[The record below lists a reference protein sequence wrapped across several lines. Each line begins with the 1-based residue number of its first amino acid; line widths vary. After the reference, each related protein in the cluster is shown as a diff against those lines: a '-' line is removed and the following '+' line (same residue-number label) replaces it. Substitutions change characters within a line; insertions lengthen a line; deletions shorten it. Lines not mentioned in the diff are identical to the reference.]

1 MKVSFL
7 LLSTTVAFQ
16 CLVFGGKDKRPKP
29 SPLNQGYVS
38 NALGTDESWW
48 QFRGPRGDGHA
59 AAVNL
64 PKNWN
69 ESKNVTWKTAIHDRG
84 FSSPVIWGKQIWLT
98 TATEDGRK
106 LFGVCVDKNTG
117 KILYDLHLFDVENPQ
132 AITPENSYASPTPV
146 IGQGRVVLHFG
157 TYGTACVDTA
167 NGKVLWTRRDLNC
180 DHEKGAGP
188 ASSPMLV
195 GKMMVVHVDGRDVQY
210 IIALDTATGKTIWK
224 TLRSLDY
231 SKFPEHHRK
240 AYSMPFLAPRGKGF
254 QLVSPAGRGL
264 YSYDPDTGKELWHM
278 RHRGW
283 SVAPRPIFGQGL
295 IFAMVDRDRP
305 ELWAIRP
312 DGNGDVSNTHIAWRE
327 TRGMPQRC
335 SPLLVD
341 ELLYLIN
348 RGGIATCLEA
358 KTGKLIWKERL
369 KGAYS
374 ASPIYA
380 NGRIY
385 LFNEDATST
394 VLRPAR
400 KLEVIATNTLA
411 KQSLLATPAV
421 DGNAFII
428 RTGGHLYR
436 IEDG

>member
-1 MKVSFL
+1 MKGSFL

-69 ESKNVTWKTAIHDRG
+69 ESKNVTWKTPIHDRG

-146 IGQGRVVLHFG
+146 IEQGRVILHFG

-224 TLRSLDY
+224 TPRSLDY
-231 SKFPEHHRK
+231 SNFPKHHRK

-264 YSYDPDTGKELWHM
+264 YSYDPDTGKELWLM

-295 IFAMVDRDRP
+295 IYAMVDRDRP

-374 ASPIYA
+374 ASPIYS

-385 LFNEDATST
+385 LFNEDATSI

-411 KQSLLATPAV
+411 KQPLLATPAV

-436 IEDG
+436 IEDD

>member
-1 MKVSFL
+1 
-7 LLSTTVAFQ
+7 
-16 CLVFGGKDKRPKP
+16 
-29 SPLNQGYVS
+29 
-38 NALGTDESWW
+38 
-48 QFRGPRGDGHA
+48 
-59 AAVNL
+59 
-64 PKNWN
+64 
-69 ESKNVTWKTAIHDRG
+69 
-84 FSSPVIWGKQIWLT
+84 
-98 TATEDGRK
+98 
-106 LFGVCVDKNTG
+106 
-117 KILYDLHLFDVENPQ
+117 
-132 AITPENSYASPTPV
+132 
-146 IGQGRVVLHFG
+146 
-157 TYGTACVDTA
+157 
-167 NGKVLWTRRDLNC
+167 
-180 DHEKGAGP
+180 
-188 ASSPMLV
+188 
-195 GKMMVVHVDGRDVQY
+195 
-210 IIALDTATGKTIWK
+210 
-224 TLRSLDY
+224 
-231 SKFPEHHRK
+231 
-240 AYSMPFLAPRGKGF
+240 
-254 QLVSPAGRGL
+254 
-264 YSYDPDTGKELWHM
+264 M

-341 ELLYLIN
+341 DLLYLIN

>member
-1 MKVSFL
+1 
-7 LLSTTVAFQ
+7 
-16 CLVFGGKDKRPKP
+16 
-29 SPLNQGYVS
+29 
-38 NALGTDESWW
+38 
-48 QFRGPRGDGHA
+48 
-59 AAVNL
+59 
-64 PKNWN
+64 
-69 ESKNVTWKTAIHDRG
+69 
-84 FSSPVIWGKQIWLT
+84 
-98 TATEDGRK
+98 
-106 LFGVCVDKNTG
+106 
-117 KILYDLHLFDVENPQ
+117 
-132 AITPENSYASPTPV
+132 
-146 IGQGRVVLHFG
+146 
-157 TYGTACVDTA
+157 
-167 NGKVLWTRRDLNC
+167 
-180 DHEKGAGP
+180 
-188 ASSPMLV
+188 
-195 GKMMVVHVDGRDVQY
+195 
-210 IIALDTATGKTIWK
+210 
-224 TLRSLDY
+224 
-231 SKFPEHHRK
+231 
-240 AYSMPFLAPRGKGF
+240 
-254 QLVSPAGRGL
+254 
-264 YSYDPDTGKELWHM
+264 
-278 RHRGW
+278 
-283 SVAPRPIFGQGL
+283 
-295 IFAMVDRDRP
+295 MVDRDRP

>member
-1 MKVSFL
+1 MRFL
-7 LLSTTVAFQ
+7 LLFFSVA
-16 CLVFGGKDKRPKP
+16 
-29 SPLNQGYVS
+29 LN
-38 NALGTDESWW
+38 AAESSWS
-48 QFRGPRGDGHA
+48 QFRGPHGNGHTSA
-59 AAVNL
+59 TNL
-64 PKNWN
+64 PLNWT
-69 ESKNVTWKTAIHDRG
+69 ETENVVWKKEIHSRG
-84 FSSPVIWGKQIWLT
+84 FSSPVIWGQQIWLT
-98 TATEDGRK
+98 TATKDGRK
-106 LFGVCVDKNTG
+106 LFAICVDKDTG
-117 KILYDLHLFDVENPQ
+117 KVLHDLHLFDVAKPQ

-146 IGQGRVVLHFG
+146 IEQGRVFLHFG

-167 NGKVLWTRRDLNC
+167 TGKVLWTRRDLKC

-188 ASSPMLV
+188 ASSPMLI
-195 GKMMVVHVDGRDVQY
+195 GNKMVVHVDGRDVQY
-210 IIALDTATGKTIWK
+210 IVALDTTTGKTVWK
-224 TLRSLDY
+224 TPRSLDY
-231 SKFPEHHRK
+231 SKIPVHHRK

-254 QLVSPAGRGL
+254 QLISPAGRGL
-264 YSYDPDTGKELWHM
+264 YSYDPDTGKELWRM

-295 IFAMVDRDRP
+295 IYAMIDRDRP

-374 ASPIYA
+374 ASPIYS

-385 LFNEDATST
+385 LFNEDATSI

-411 KQSLLATPAV
+411 KQPLLATPAV

-436 IEDG
+436 IEDD